1 VSACLVTRTLSWNYP
16 LTDWLTLPKQFTEKW
31 SSRKPGFR
39 RMGFSRMV
47 ARRRSMPDNGA
58 VRNDLKTTTAGEG
71 EMEES
76 SRPSKWMWLVPLV
89 FLFFLV
95 QALIRGAILPA
106 LAWLSL
112 LVNGVL
118 VASGVYKRSR
128 ALSYL
133 AFAFSL
139 LGLLLLVT
147 SIVRDFYL

>member
-1 VSACLVTRTLSWNYP
+1 
-16 LTDWLTLPKQFTEKW
+16 
-31 SSRKPGFR
+31 
-39 RMGFSRMV
+39 
-47 ARRRSMPDNGA
+47 MPDNGS
-58 VRNDLKTTTAGEG
+58 VRNDLKTTTAREG

-95 QALIRGAILPA
+95 QALIVGAILPA

>member
-1 VSACLVTRTLSWNYP
+1 MLDDGTVLDDA
-16 LTDWLTLPKQFTEKW
+16 
-31 SSRKPGFR
+31 
-39 RMGFSRMV
+39 
-47 ARRRSMPDNGA
+47 
-58 VRNDLKTTTAGEG
+58 KTITAGEG
-71 EMEES
+71 EVEGS
-76 SRPSKWMWLVPLV
+76 SGPSKWTWLVPLV

-95 QALIRGAILPA
+95 RALIGGATLPA

-133 AFAFSL
+133 ALALSL

-147 SIVRDFYL
+147 SIVRDFFS

>member
-1 VSACLVTRTLSWNYP
+1 
-16 LTDWLTLPKQFTEKW
+16 
-31 SSRKPGFR
+31 
-39 RMGFSRMV
+39 
-47 ARRRSMPDNGA
+47 MPDNNGTILDDTRTA
-58 VRNDLKTTTAGEG
+58 TAGE
-71 EMEES
+71 EQMEGS
-76 SRPSKWMWLVPLV
+76 SKPSKWMWLVPLV

-95 QALIRGAILPA
+95 QALIGGAILPA

-147 SIVRDFYL
+147 SIFRDYFS

>member
-1 VSACLVTRTLSWNYP
+1 MS
-16 LTDWLTLPKQFTEKW
+16 
-31 SSRKPGFR
+31 
-39 RMGFSRMV
+39 
-47 ARRRSMPDNGA
+47 DNEA
-58 VRNDLKTTTAGEG
+58 ILDNTKTTTSGEG
-71 EMEES
+71 EVKGS
-76 SRPSKWMWLVPLV
+76 SRPSKWMWLVPVV

-95 QALIRGAILPA
+95 QALIGGAILPA

>member
-1 VSACLVTRTLSWNYP
+1 
-16 LTDWLTLPKQFTEKW
+16 
-31 SSRKPGFR
+31 
-39 RMGFSRMV
+39 
-47 ARRRSMPDNGA
+47 MPDNGA
-58 VRNDLKTTTAGEG
+58 ILDNTKTTTAEEG
-71 EMEES
+71 EVEGL

-95 QALIRGAILPA
+95 QALIGGAILPA
-106 LAWLSL
+106 FAWLSL

-147 SIVRDFYL
+147 TIVRDIFS

>member
-1 VSACLVTRTLSWNYP
+1 M
-16 LTDWLTLPKQFTEKW
+16 TDNSGALPDD
-31 SSRKPGFR
+31 
-39 RMGFSRMV
+39 
-47 ARRRSMPDNGA
+47 A
-58 VRNDLKTTTAGEG
+58 KTTTAAGE
-71 EMEES
+71 ERMEGS
-76 SRPSKWMWLVPLV
+76 SGPSKWTWLVPLV

-95 QALIRGAILPA
+95 RALIGGATLPA

-133 AFAFSL
+133 ALAFSL

-147 SIVRDFYL
+147 SIVRDIFF

>member
-1 VSACLVTRTLSWNYP
+1 
-16 LTDWLTLPKQFTEKW
+16 
-31 SSRKPGFR
+31 
-39 RMGFSRMV
+39 
-47 ARRRSMPDNGA
+47 MPDNNGGTLA
-58 VRNDLKTTTAGEG
+58 ETKTPTAGE
-71 EMEES
+71 EHMEGS
-76 SRPSKWMWLVPLV
+76 SKPSKWMWLVPLV

-95 QALIRGAILPA
+95 QALIGGAILSA

-118 VASGVYKRSR
+118 VASGVYKRSQ

-147 SIVRDFYL
+147 SIVRDFFL

>member
-1 VSACLVTRTLSWNYP
+1 
-16 LTDWLTLPKQFTEKW
+16 
-31 SSRKPGFR
+31 
-39 RMGFSRMV
+39 
-47 ARRRSMPDNGA
+47 MPDNNGA
-58 VRNDLKTTTAGEG
+58 VLDDAKTTTTAGEG
-71 EMEES
+71 EVEGS

-95 QALIRGAILPA
+95 QALIGGAILPA

-147 SIVRDFYL
+147 SIVRDFLT

>member
-1 VSACLVTRTLSWNYP
+1 
-16 LTDWLTLPKQFTEKW
+16 
-31 SSRKPGFR
+31 
-39 RMGFSRMV
+39 
-47 ARRRSMPDNGA
+47 MPDNGA
-58 VRNDLKTTTAGEG
+58 VLDDTKITTAGEG
-71 EMEES
+71 EVEGS

-95 QALIRGAILPA
+95 QALIGGAILPA

>member
-1 VSACLVTRTLSWNYP
+1 
-16 LTDWLTLPKQFTEKW
+16 
-31 SSRKPGFR
+31 
-39 RMGFSRMV
+39 
-47 ARRRSMPDNGA
+47 MPDNGA
-58 VRNDLKTTTAGEG
+58 ILDDLKTTTAGEG

-76 SRPSKWMWLVPLV
+76 SRPSKWMWLVPVV
-89 FLFFLV
+89 FLLLLV
-95 QALIRGAILPA
+95 QALIGGSILPA

-147 SIVRDFYL
+147 SIVRDFFW

>member
-1 VSACLVTRTLSWNYP
+1 M
-16 LTDWLTLPKQFTEKW
+16 TDNSGALPDD
-31 SSRKPGFR
+31 
-39 RMGFSRMV
+39 
-47 ARRRSMPDNGA
+47 A
-58 VRNDLKTTTAGEG
+58 KTTTAGE
-71 EMEES
+71 ERMEGS
-76 SRPSKWMWLVPLV
+76 SVPSKWTWLVPLV

-95 QALIRGAILPA
+95 QALIVGATLPA

-133 AFAFSL
+133 ALAFSL

-147 SIVRDFYL
+147 SILRDLLT

>member
-1 VSACLVTRTLSWNYP
+1 
-16 LTDWLTLPKQFTEKW
+16 
-31 SSRKPGFR
+31 
-39 RMGFSRMV
+39 M
-47 ARRRSMPDNGA
+47 
-58 VRNDLKTTTAGEG
+58 EG
-71 EMEES
+71 PS
-76 SRPSKWMWLVPLV
+76 KPSKWMWLVPLV

-95 QALIRGAILPA
+95 QALIGGAILPT

>member
-1 VSACLVTRTLSWNYP
+1 MTDNSGAP
-16 LTDWLTLPKQFTEKW
+16 LDD
-31 SSRKPGFR
+31 
-39 RMGFSRMV
+39 
-47 ARRRSMPDNGA
+47 A
-58 VRNDLKTTTAGEG
+58 KTATAGEERTEG
-71 EMEES
+71 S
-76 SRPSKWMWLVPLV
+76 SAPSKWTWLIPLV

-95 QALIRGAILPA
+95 QALIGGATLPA

-118 VASGVYKRSR
+118 VASGAYKRSR

-147 SIVRDFYL
+147 SIVRDLFF

>member
-1 VSACLVTRTLSWNYP
+1 MS
-16 LTDWLTLPKQFTEKW
+16 
-31 SSRKPGFR
+31 
-39 RMGFSRMV
+39 
-47 ARRRSMPDNGA
+47 DNKEA
-58 VRNDLKTTTAGEG
+58 VLDEAKTITAGEG
-71 EMEES
+71 VMEGS
-76 SRPSKWMWLVPLV
+76 SRPSRWTWLVPLV
-89 FLFFLV
+89 FLFFLG
-95 QALIRGAILPA
+95 QALIGGAILPA

-147 SIVRDFYL
+147 SIVRDY

>member
-1 VSACLVTRTLSWNYP
+1 MLDDGTVLDDA
-16 LTDWLTLPKQFTEKW
+16 
-31 SSRKPGFR
+31 
-39 RMGFSRMV
+39 
-47 ARRRSMPDNGA
+47 
-58 VRNDLKTTTAGEG
+58 KTTTAGAG

-76 SRPSKWMWLVPLV
+76 SGPSKWTWLVPLV

-95 QALIRGAILPA
+95 RALIGGATLPA

-133 AFAFSL
+133 AVAFSL

-147 SIVRDFYL
+147 SIVRDLFF

>member
-1 VSACLVTRTLSWNYP
+1 
-16 LTDWLTLPKQFTEKW
+16 
-31 SSRKPGFR
+31 
-39 RMGFSRMV
+39 
-47 ARRRSMPDNGA
+47 MPDNGA
-58 VRNDLKTTTAGEG
+58 VLDDTNTTTAGEG
-71 EMEES
+71 EMEGS

-95 QALIRGAILPA
+95 QALIGGAILPT

-118 VASGVYKRSR
+118 VASGVYERSR

-133 AFAFSL
+133 AFAFFL

-147 SIVRDFYL
+147 SIVRDFFS

>member
-1 VSACLVTRTLSWNYP
+1 MS
-16 LTDWLTLPKQFTEKW
+16 
-31 SSRKPGFR
+31 
-39 RMGFSRMV
+39 
-47 ARRRSMPDNGA
+47 DNKEA
-58 VRNDLKTTTAGEG
+58 VLDDAKTTTAGEG
-71 EMEES
+71 EMEGS

-89 FLFFLV
+89 FLFFLD
-95 QALIRGAILPA
+95 QALIGGAILPA

-147 SIVRDFYL
+147 SIVRDYLS

>member
-1 VSACLVTRTLSWNYP
+1 
-16 LTDWLTLPKQFTEKW
+16 
-31 SSRKPGFR
+31 
-39 RMGFSRMV
+39 
-47 ARRRSMPDNGA
+47 MPDNNGA
-58 VRNDLKTTTAGEG
+58 VLDDAKAAIAGEG
-71 EMEES
+71 EMEGS

-95 QALIRGAILPA
+95 QALIGGSILPA

-128 ALSYL
+128 TLSYL

-147 SIVRDFYL
+147 SIVRDFFF

>member
-1 VSACLVTRTLSWNYP
+1 
-16 LTDWLTLPKQFTEKW
+16 
-31 SSRKPGFR
+31 
-39 RMGFSRMV
+39 
-47 ARRRSMPDNGA
+47 MPDNGA
-58 VRNDLKTTTAGEG
+58 VLDDTMITTAGEG
-71 EMEES
+71 EVEGS

-95 QALIRGAILPA
+95 QALIGGAILPA

>member
-1 VSACLVTRTLSWNYP
+1 M
-16 LTDWLTLPKQFTEKW
+16 EG
-31 SSRKPGFR
+31 SSK
-39 RMGFSRMV
+39 
-47 ARRRSMPDNGA
+47 
-58 VRNDLKTTTAGEG
+58 
-71 EMEES
+71 
-76 SRPSKWMWLVPLV
+76 PSKWMWLVPLV

-95 QALIRGAILPA
+95 QALIGGAILPA